1 MNLPIISL
9 QIQGMKETIL
19 HAFSERMIDL
29 SSEVKLSLDR
39 YCTPENI
46 QRSIDET
53 VRPLVDEAINTAVR
67 KWWLLSE
74 EGQKLLNEAV
84 ALRLEEEAKWLKK

>member
-1 MNLPIISL
+1 MNTPIISL
-9 QIQGMKETIL
+9 QIQGMKETIH
-19 HAFSERMIDL
+19 HAFSERMLDL
-29 SSEVKLSLDR
+29 SSEVKLALDKH
-39 YCTPENI
+39 CTPENI

-53 VRPLVDEAINTAVR
+53 VGPLVDEAVKNAVK

-84 ALRLEEEAKWLKK
+84 AIRLEEEVKWLKK